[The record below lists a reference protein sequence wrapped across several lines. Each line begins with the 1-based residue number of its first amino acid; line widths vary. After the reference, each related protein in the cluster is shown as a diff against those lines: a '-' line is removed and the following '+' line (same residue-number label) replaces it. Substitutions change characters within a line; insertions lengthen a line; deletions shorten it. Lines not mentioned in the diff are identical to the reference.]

1 MSAIAGQFR
10 PRVSLGLRPVCYLA
24 AVWAGMWCSTANA
37 QSPPRVNYLHHE
49 FLPPGVIAQ
58 EQLRR
63 HAGMAGY
70 YQAIELIPPK
80 GAQVSIIEH
89 GKEHGATQPAPPGKV
104 LVGMQLG
111 YVYSIK
117 LTQLPNRE
125 GVEVFPT
132 IEVIN
137 RIFPPEGTK
146 TRFPVPVEITEEDIA
161 QALSGLFVTR
171 VVYLEDSDR
180 AFPVADDPQHQR
192 SIDVSPNEDP
202 LHVADRLG
210 RPMVIVRL
218 GSRIPDDEELC
229 SASANAPPVQIYPVA
244 KVSDRPLD
252 MKAAIE
258 RHGQDVPREAAQP
271 GPRGSFLP
279 ASRLLR

>member
-1 MSAIAGQFR
+1 MSAISLRFRPRISRGLRQVFWLAAVSAAMWCSVADAQFR
-10 PRVSLGLRPVCYLA
+10 PG
-24 AVWAGMWCSTANA
+24 
-37 QSPPRVNYLHHE
+37 VNYLHDE

-58 EQLRR
+58 EQLLR

-70 YQAIELIPPK
+70 YQAIELIPPD
-80 GAQVSIIEH
+80 GAQVSIIDH
-89 GKEHGATQPAPPGKV
+89 GGTQPAPPGRT

-171 VVYLEDSDR
+171 IVYLEDSDR
-180 AFPVADDPQHQR
+180 AFPVADDPQRQR
-192 SIDVSPNEDP
+192 SIDVSPSEDP

-218 GSRIPDDEELC
+218 GSRIPDEDELC
-229 SASANAPPVQIYPVA
+229 SAAASVPPVQIYPVA
-244 KVSDRPLD
+244 KPSDRALD
-252 MKAAIE
+252 VKAAIE
-258 RHGQDVPREAAQP
+258 RHGQDVPRAAVQP
-271 GPRGSFLP
+271 GPRGSFLMP
-279 ASRLLR
+279 TSRLLR

>member
-1 MSAIAGQFR
+1 MSARSRWFT
-10 PRVSLGLRPVCYLA
+10 PKVSLGLRPVFCLA
-24 AVWAGMWCSTANA
+24 AVCAGMWCSAADA
-37 QSPPRVNYLHHE
+37 QSRPGVNYLHHE

-70 YQAIELIPPK
+70 YQAIELIPPE
-80 GAQVSIIEH
+80 GAQISIMDH
-89 GKEHGATQPAPPGKV
+89 GGAQPTPPGKV

-117 LTQLPNRE
+117 LTKLPNRE

-146 TRFPVPVEITEEDIA
+146 TRFPVPVEITEEDLA

-171 VVYLEDSDR
+171 IVYLEDSDR
-180 AFPVADDPQHQR
+180 AFAVAEDPQHQR
-192 SIDVSPNEDP
+192 SIDVSPSEDP

-218 GSRIPDDEELC
+218 GSRIPDEEELC
-229 SASANAPPVQIYPVA
+229 SAAASVPPVQIYPVA
-244 KVSDRPLD
+244 KASERALD
-252 MKAAIE
+252 VKGAIE
-258 RHGQDVPREAAQP
+258 RHGQDIPRDAAQP
-271 GPRGSFLP
+271 EPRGSFLP
-279 ASRLLR
+279 TSRLLR

>member
-1 MSAIAGQFR
+1 MSARTCRFR
-10 PRVSLGLRPVCYLA
+10 PKASQSMRRVFYLA
-24 AVWAGMWCSTANA
+24 AVCTGAWCSIASA
-37 QSPPRVNYLHHE
+37 QTRPGVNYLHHE

-58 EQLRR
+58 EQLLR
-63 HAGMAGY
+63 HPGMAGY
-70 YQAIELIPPK
+70 YQAIELIPPE
-80 GAQVSIIEH
+80 GAQVSIIDQ
-89 GKEHGATQPAPPGKV
+89 GGTQPMPPGRA

-146 TRFPVPVEITEEDIA
+146 IRFPVPVEITEEDIA
-161 QALSGLFVTR
+161 QALKGLFVTR
-171 VVYLEDSDR
+171 IVYLEDSDR

-192 SIDVSPNEDP
+192 SIDVSPSEDP

-210 RPMVIVRL
+210 RPMAIVRL
-218 GSRIPDDEELC
+218 GSRIPDENELC
-229 SASANAPPVQIYPVA
+229 STAASIPPVHIYPAA
-244 KVSDRPLD
+244 KPSGRVVDV
-252 MKAAIE
+252 KAAIE
-258 RHGQDVPREAAQP
+258 RHGEDVPREAVQP
-271 GPRGSFLP
+271 GPRGSFLLP
-279 ASRLLR
+279 SSRLLR